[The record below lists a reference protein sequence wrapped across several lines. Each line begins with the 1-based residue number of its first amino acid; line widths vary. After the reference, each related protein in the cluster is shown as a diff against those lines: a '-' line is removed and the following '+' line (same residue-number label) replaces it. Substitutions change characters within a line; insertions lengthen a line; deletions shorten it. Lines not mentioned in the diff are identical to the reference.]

1 MATTNAQPSGTAQAS
16 TGSAK
21 EGNSVYDWYVVGVLF
36 VISVLGYIDRVI
48 LSFLVEPI
56 KAELQLSDA
65 QLGAVTGLAFAV
77 LYVMG
82 GVLLGRMLDKGHRV
96 LILAVCVVVWSVA
109 TGATGLATG
118 FAFLFIARM
127 FVGVGE
133 AGLNPAAFGIISNRF
148 SQANVQK
155 PIGLFTTGLYVGG
168 GLAMLLGG
176 QLLSFFEGADGY
188 SLPFIG
194 AAEPWRLVFV
204 ILSFPGLI
212 LAGLLLLSVRDGQSA
227 RAKADTGVL
236 QTADTVAPIGGLEFT
251 RRNAALITLLAISV
265 VCWSMNNYGLLNWY
279 PAMLMRTYD
288 MSPSLVANTYG
299 PAFLISGIA
308 GCITVSPILTK
319 LRRRNP
325 EKAVYLLCAA
335 SMAVLSITTFIGPL
349 VPGVPAAVVMAFINL
364 FISAMSVT
372 SVFVLLVT
380 VVPQHLRGL
389 YTGLYL
395 ALVNMTGG
403 AFGSVFVGLFT
414 DNIFGTQG
422 LNYSISTIALLFGPV
437 AAFLMFKASKFPLKS
452 E

>member
-1 MATTNAQPSGTAQAS
+1 MAATSAEPTSSAHSEMV
-16 TGSAK
+16 SAK
-21 EGNSVYDWYVVGVLF
+21 QGDTAYDWYVVGVLF
-36 VISVLGYIDRVI
+36 TVSVLGYIDRVI

-65 QLGAVTGLAFAV
+65 QLGAVIGLAFAA

-82 GVLLGRMLDKGHRV
+82 GILLGRLLDKGHRV
-96 LILAVCVVVWSVA
+96 LILTACVVVWSIA
-109 TGATGLATG
+109 TGATGFAAG

-127 FVGVGE
+127 LVGVGE
-133 AGLNPAAFGIISNRF
+133 AGLNPAAIGIISNRF
-148 SQANVQK
+148 SEANVQK
-155 PIGLFTTGLYVGG
+155 PIGIFTMGLYVGG

-176 QLLSFFEGADGY
+176 QLLSFFEGVGDY

-204 ILSFPGLI
+204 ILAFPGLI
-212 LAGLLLLSVRDGQSA
+212 LAGLMLFTVRDAQKPSSVSPEENAQARSA
-227 RAKADTGVL
+227 VGGMEFAKKNAVL
-236 QTADTVAPIGGLEFT
+236 IA
-251 RRNAALITLLAISV
+251 LLAAAV

-288 MSPSLVANTYG
+288 MSPLLVANTYG
-299 PAFLISGIA
+299 PAFLVAGIG
-308 GCITVSPILTK
+308 GCIAVSPVISV
-319 LRRRNP
+319 LRKRNP
-325 EKAVYLLCAA
+325 EKAVYWLCVV
-335 SMAVLSITTFIGPL
+335 SMAALSVTTFFGPL
-349 VPGVPAAVVMAFINL
+349 VPGVPAAVVMAFVNL
-364 FISAMSVT
+364 FISAMTVT

-395 ALVNMTGG
+395 ALVNLTGG

-414 DNIFGTQG
+414 DYIFGEQG
-422 LNYSISTIALLFGPV
+422 LNYSISMIALLFGPI
-437 AAFLMFKASKFPLKS
+437 AAFLMLKASRISVKS

>member
-1 MATTNAQPSGTAQAS
+1 MAATSAEPTSSAHSEMV
-16 TGSAK
+16 SAK
-21 EGNSVYDWYVVGVLF
+21 QGNTAYDWYVVGVLF
-36 VISVLGYIDRVI
+36 TVSVLGYIDRVI

-65 QLGAVTGLAFAV
+65 QLGAVIGLAFAA

-82 GVLLGRMLDKGHRV
+82 GILLGRLLDKGHRV
-96 LILAVCVVVWSVA
+96 LILTACVVVWSIA
-109 TGATGLATG
+109 TGATGFAAG

-127 FVGVGE
+127 LVGVGE
-133 AGLNPAAFGIISNRF
+133 AGLNPAAIGIISNRF
-148 SQANVQK
+148 SEANVQK
-155 PIGLFTTGLYVGG
+155 PIGIFTMGLYVGG

-176 QLLSFFEGADGY
+176 QLLSFFEGVGDY

-204 ILSFPGLI
+204 ILAFPGLI
-212 LAGLLLLSVRDGQSA
+212 LAGLMLFTVRDAQKPSSVSPDENAQAPSA
-227 RAKADTGVL
+227 AGGMEFAKKNTVL
-236 QTADTVAPIGGLEFT
+236 IA
-251 RRNAALITLLAISV
+251 LLAAAV

-288 MSPSLVANTYG
+288 MSPLLVANTYG
-299 PAFLISGIA
+299 PAFLVAGIG
-308 GCITVSPILTK
+308 GCIAVSPVLSV
-319 LRRRNP
+319 LRKRNP
-325 EKAVYLLCAA
+325 EKAVYWLCVV
-335 SMAVLSITTFIGPL
+335 SMAALSVTTFFGPL
-349 VPGVPAAVVMAFINL
+349 VPGVPAAVVMAFVNL
-364 FISAMSVT
+364 FISAMTVT

-395 ALVNMTGG
+395 ALVNLTGG

-414 DNIFGTQG
+414 DYIFGEQG
-422 LNYSISTIALLFGPV
+422 LNYAISMIALLFGPI
-437 AAFLMFKASKFPLKS
+437 AAFLMYKASRSSVKT